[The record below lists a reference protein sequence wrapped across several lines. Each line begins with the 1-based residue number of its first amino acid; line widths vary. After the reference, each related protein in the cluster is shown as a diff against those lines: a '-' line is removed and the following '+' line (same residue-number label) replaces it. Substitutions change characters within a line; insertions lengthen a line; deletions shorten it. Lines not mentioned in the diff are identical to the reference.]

1 MITLTEFDLQSP
13 ETVFVGSF
21 KEVLESAELLLVKS
35 GFLAERED
43 KSPIY
48 MYHPYTMEIGYGKK
62 PCNRKRPCGVGT
74 LSLVHW
80 ILRLHLD
87 TINHDIVNRNLYREA
102 PLWVKSIFDEFF
114 ANHTDFEKMKFVE
127 QLCHYT
133 NDMGLFNYLS
143 DQASLSPK
151 DQRFKVFIDTCKN
164 ILYDIDMCLVIKGD
178 EVKKTNHFYY
188 FKYFSDFVVVYRT
201 EGVNSIKYKVID
213 KILSE
218 AISGEDTETLSCV
231 REITSSNNIND
242 YLYINNRL

>member
-1 MITLTEFDLQSP
+1 MTLLTEFDLQSP
-13 ETVFVGSF
+13 ETVFAGSF
-21 KEVLESAELLLVKS
+21 KEVLEGTEFQLVKN
-35 GFLAERED
+35 GFLQEREN
-43 KSPIY
+43 KQPVY

-62 PCNRKRPCGVGT
+62 PCNRKRPCSETT

-87 TINHDIVNRNLYREA
+87 TINQGIVNRHLYREA
-102 PLWVKSIFDEFF
+102 PLWVKDIFDEFF
-114 ANHTDFEKMKFVE
+114 ANHTDFEKTKFME
-127 QLCHYT
+127 QLCRYT
-133 NDMGLFNYLS
+133 DDMGVFNYFS
-143 DQASLSPK
+143 DQASLNPK
-151 DQRFKVFIDTCKN
+151 DNRFKVFIDTCKN

-201 EGVNSIKYKVID
+201 EDVNSIKYKVID

-218 AISGEDTETLSCV
+218 AISGEDTETLGCV
-231 REITSSNNIND
+231 REVTSSNSIND